1 MLYNLLFLALLFA
14 TTVILGAI
22 QKPLFLIWY
31 HTLASGCDAADFA
44 GVVANGLKLDIT
56 IAGYITALPLLIML
70 VALWLPNGGGKATKR
85 IIRVYLCV
93 MAAIVAVLFAGNLS
107 LYGYWSFPLDGSVM
121 QYLADP
127 KHAAAS
133 VPVGEAIAYST
144 IALLYFAFEVWIYSL
159 TLRLL
164 RPCSAKLAVKF
175 GVACALLLAIGL
187 DFLAIRGGTTTATAN
202 VSKVYFSGNM
212 FLNHAA
218 VNPTFSLLSSL
229 SKRGAEGA
237 DYHFFEDEQCAEIVA
252 SLRDSE
258 AVEQESLLRSSRPDI
273 ILILAESFGRSTA
286 DAVVNGEAVAP
297 NFQRL
302 KKEGIYFENIYA
314 SSFRTDR
321 GTAATLSGF
330 PAQTKSSI
338 MKSPAKSRHLA
349 SIARSLRREGYTTRF
364 IHGGDLNFTN
374 MASYLYSTGYD
385 HLTDL
390 KSLDKD
396 APTGKW
402 GYDDEVMAEVF
413 LEDIEEEQSP
423 LFSTWLTLSS
433 HEPFDVP
440 EHHFDDPMLNSM
452 WFVDKQIARVVAS
465 LKESSRW
472 DNTLVI
478 IIADH
483 AYPYPYGVANSSP
496 ERHHIP
502 MLWLGGAIA
511 QSRTIATYASQTD
524 IAATLLAQLGI
535 TQDDFPFSRNI
546 MKSSTPHFGYYVFN
560 NGFGVVDERGT
571 TIFDCTSGRTISQ
584 FESAQ
589 HIDYGKALLQ
599 ATYRTIEAL

>member
-1 MLYNLLFLALLFA
+1 MAHSLLFLPILFVATIILQAL
-14 TTVILGAI
+14 
-22 QKPLFLIWY
+22 QKIVFLVWY
-31 HTLASGCDAADFA
+31 NDLAAACSLTDLV
-44 GVVANGLKLDIT
+44 GVVTNGAKLDIT
-56 IAGYITALPLLIML
+56 IAGYVTALPILFMLL
-70 VALWLPNGGGKATKR
+70 AAWLPNGGGRWTVRFTRAYLY
-85 IIRVYLCV
+85 II
-93 MAAIVAVLFAGNLS
+93 AAIIAILFAGNLS

-133 VPVGEAIAYST
+133 VTLSEAATYCT
-144 IALLYFAFEVWIYSL
+144 IGILYFAVEVWLYTL

-164 RPCSAKLAVKF
+164 RPRHTKVWMRLASSCVLVLAV
-175 GVACALLLAIGL
+175 GL
-187 DFLAIRGGTTTATAN
+187 DFLAIRGGATTATAN
-202 VSKVYFSGNM
+202 VSKAYFSGNM

-237 DYHFFEDEQCAEIVA
+237 DYHFFEEQQLDEMLT
-252 SLRDSE
+252 SLKRSSE
-258 AVEQESLLRSSRPDI
+258 SGEPLLRTKRPDI
-273 ILILAESFGRSTA
+273 VLILAESFGCSTA
-286 DAVVNGEAVAP
+286 DEKVEGEAVAP

-302 KKEGIYFENIYA
+302 KSEGIYFENIYA

-349 SIARSLRREGYTTRF
+349 SIARSLRNEGYATRF
-364 IHGGDLNFTN
+364 VHGGDLNFTN

-390 KSLDKD
+390 KSLDKE

-402 GYDDEVMAEVF
+402 GYADDVMAEVF
-413 LEDIEEEQSP
+413 IDEIAEASSP
-423 LFSTWLTLSS
+423 LLATWLTLSS

-440 EHHFDDPMLNSM
+440 QRHFDDPMLNSM
-452 WFVDKQIARVVAS
+452 HFIDSQIARVVEALKAS
-465 LKESSRW
+465 DRW
-472 DNTLVI
+472 DNTLIV

-483 AYPYPYGVANSSP
+483 AYSYPYGISNSAA

-511 QSRTIATYASQTD
+511 APRTIATYGSQTD
-524 IAATLLAQLGI
+524 LAATLLAQLGVPH
-535 TQDDFPFSRNI
+535 DDFPFSRNI
-546 MKSSTPHFGYYVFN
+546 MDSASPKFGYYVFN
-560 NGFGVVDERGT
+560 NGFGIVADEGT
-571 TIFDCTSGRTISQ
+571 TIFDCTSGRTIS
-584 FESAQ
+584 EGSVER

-599 ATYRTIEAL
+599 STYRTIEAL